1 MRYSLDDPK
10 YWRKRAGETRAMA
23 DNLKNP
29 EARDAMITI
38 ADSYERL
45 ARNAARRTS
54 TDVDTGPARNPG
66 RRGG

>member
-1 MRYSLDDPK
+1 MRYSLDDPD

-29 EARDAMITI
+29 EARDAMLTI

-45 ARNAARRTS
+45 ARNAATRIS
-54 TDVDTGPARNPG
+54 TDVDTRSARNPG
-66 RRGG
+66 PRGG